1 MEHLPLVSVI
11 TPSFQGARF
20 IECTIQSVLDQDYPR
35 VEYLVMD
42 GGSTDGTLAILQ
54 RYRDRLSWFS
64 GPDGGAAAAINSG
77 FARTSGSIVAW
88 LNADD
93 AYEPG
98 AISAA
103 VAGLALAPGAAAVYG
118 EGVWIDEGDQP
129 LERYPTAMPFEAVGL
144 ARECFLCQP
153 TVFMRREALQ
163 TAGGLDASLHYAFDY
178 DLWIRLSRV
187 GPFSAIPVRLARSRM
202 HRENKT
208 LGARKQV
215 FQENIRVLRRHYGYV
230 PVNWVYGYL
239 SFLRDGRDQFF
250 EPLRHSAW
258 VYLASLPVGACY
270 NWRKFGR
277 YWGEWLSRL
286 RAAFPRQGTRGH
298 SWR

>member
-1 MEHLPLVSVI
+1 MLPVPTDCLHAAR
-11 TPSFQGARF
+11 GA
-20 IECTIQSVLDQDYPR
+20 T
-35 VEYLVMD
+35 
-42 GGSTDGTLAILQ
+42 
-54 RYRDRLSWFS
+54 
-64 GPDGGAAAAINSG
+64 
-77 FARTSGSIVAW
+77 
-88 LNADD
+88 
-93 AYEPG
+93 
-98 AISAA
+98 
-103 VAGLALAPGAAAVYG
+103 
-118 EGVWIDEGDQP
+118 
-129 LERYPTAMPFEAVGL
+129 
-144 ARECFLCQP
+144 
-153 TVFMRREALQ
+153 

-286 RAAFPRQGTRGH
+286 RAAFPRQGTRGIPGGE
-298 SWR
+298 WRPLRTAATSGIEDHRLILRRDQGLPHGLPKPGGKQLGFEPRIFVLMKLPGRFFSIQSMLGSSGRK

>member
-1 MEHLPLVSVI
+1 MEQQPLVSVI
-11 TPSFQGARF
+11 TPSFQAARF
-20 IECTIQSVLDQDYPR
+20 IERTIQSVLGQDYPK

-42 GGSTDGTLAILQ
+42 AGSTDGTLAILE
-54 RYRDRLSWFS
+54 RYRGRLSWFS
-64 GPDGGAAAAINSG
+64 RPDGGAAAAINDG
-77 FARTSGSIVAW
+77 FARTTGSIVAW

-103 VAGLALAPGAAAVYG
+103 IAGLAQAPDAAAVYG
-118 EGVWIDEGDQP
+118 EGLWIDERDEP
-129 LERYPTAMPFEAVGL
+129 LAPYPTAMPFDEAGF

-153 TVFMRREALQ
+153 AVFMRRAALQ
-163 TAGGLDASLHYAFDY
+163 ASGGLDASLHYAFDY

-187 GPFSAIPVRLARSRM
+187 GPFAAIPVRLARSRM

-208 LGARKQV
+208 LGSRKQV

-250 EPLRHSAW
+250 EPLRHSAL
-258 VYLASLPVGACY
+258 VYLASLPAGTCY
-270 NWRKFGR
+270 NLRKFGR
-277 YWGEWLSRL
+277 YWGEWFSRL
-286 RAAFPRQGTRGH
+286 GTAVPQRAWRGH
-298 SWR
+298 SWK